1 MQLEDT
7 SEGADLEALLRA
19 GEHCLYAGQES
30 PARLH
35 FQRALQMTA
44 VMENPALEVKA
55 RAALVQLDLSAGAA
69 PDAVRH
75 AQRCMA
81 LCQGPADTSMQA
93 RALLAQA
100 RVALNLGGTDEAL
113 INLEAALPLVEA
125 CGEPMLG
132 YVCRNLMGIIVSEL
146 GQPEAAISWHLGA
159 RDDALRAGQARS
171 ASSALANVGG
181 RWLDIA
187 GRAQAQ
193 GEHDR
198 AQHAWKNAIEA
209 CDTAEASAIATGS
222 QTAQFVAVANRAAA
236 WGQLGQTHLAID
248 GFKQAAVLAEGAGEM
263 TGTLQ
268 MSVLVAELHLKR
280 GDAALARAEAVA
292 AIAQARALGTRK
304 KLEALHAIVSGID
317 EAHGDLASALQHH
330 KEMFEVHK
338 AVAAEQAAQ
347 RAQVMA
353 VRLETERALAEA
365 QHERHRAHGLAQE
378 NAELAQR
385 AVALG
390 KEAMQDALTGLANRR
405 RLDAALAQRHADAV
419 SRNMPLCAALLD
431 VDHFKHINDR
441 HSHAVGD
448 RVLSQVGAILRA
460 QCRGDDL
467 PARYGGEE
475 FVLLFADV
483 GPVRAADICERVRRA
498 IHDFDWH
505 SIAPGLAVTA
515 SFGVCNIALEAG
527 PAEGMARVDALMYE
541 AKAAGRNRVHAAA

>member
-1 MQLEDT
+1 MQLEDM
-7 SEGADLEALLRA
+7 SDGADLKQLLRA
-19 GEHCLYAGQES
+19 GDDCLYAGHDD
-30 PARLH
+30 PAREH
-35 FQRALQMTA
+35 FERALQEPAMT
-44 VMENPALEVKA
+44 ELPALEVRA
-55 RAALVQLDLSAGAA
+55 RAALVQLDLSAGAV

-81 LCQGPADTSMQA
+81 LCGAPADTGMRA

-100 RVALNLGGTDEAL
+100 RVALNLGSTDEAL
-113 INLEAALPLVEA
+113 SHLEAALPLVEA

-132 YVCRNLMGIIVSEL
+132 YVCRNLMGIILSDL
-146 GQPEAAISWHLGA
+146 GQPEAAIAWHLGA

-187 GRAQAQ
+187 GRAHAR
-193 GEHDR
+193 GEPDR
-198 AQHAWKNAIEA
+198 AQQAWKQAIES
-209 CDTAEASAIATGS
+209 CDAAEASAIDTGS

-236 WGQLGQTHLAID
+236 RGQLGQTDAAID

-268 MSVLVAELHLKR
+268 MAVLVAELHLNQ
-280 GDAALARAEAVA
+280 GDAALARAEAEA
-292 AIAQARALGTRK
+292 AIARAHVLGTRK
-304 KLEALHAIVSGID
+304 SLEALHLIVSSID
-317 EAHGDLASALQHH
+317 EANGDFASALLHH
-330 KEMFEVHK
+330 KQMFEVHK
-338 AVAAEQAAQ
+338 AVAADQAAQ

-365 QHERHRAHGLAQE
+365 EHERSRAHGLATE

-385 AVALG
+385 AVTLGEEAL
-390 KEAMQDALTGLANRR
+390 QDALTGLANRR
-405 RLDAALAQRHADAV
+405 RLDAALAHRHADAV
-419 SRNMPLCAALLD
+419 SRDMPLCAALLD
-431 VDHFKHINDR
+431 VDRFKQINDR

-448 RVLSQVGAILRA
+448 QVLRQVGAILRA
-460 QCRGDDL
+460 QCRGEDL

-483 GPVRAADICERVRRA
+483 GPVRAADICERIRRE
-498 IHDFDWH
+498 IQDFEWH

-515 SFGVCNIALEAG
+515 SFGVCDIALEAG
-527 PAEGMARVDALMYE
+527 PEEGMARADALMYE
-541 AKAAGRNRVHAAA
+541 AKTAGRNRVRAGA